1 MQEDNSELE
10 GKVEAGADDR
20 ESSPLFQK
28 RAEAASDL
36 EGQDLL
42 PEKDTEERSAADF
55 VLKEFGIENPEDL
68 SKFPF
73 GDREKILEQIEDS
86 ELREEVEDRLK
97 ALQPEEARAESEEG
111 DKEAQEKEQ
120 EKEKRSSEEL
130 QRIAEAIAERNL
142 NIAESTLKNHVTGF
156 IVEYVTGNKEYA
168 QDVEELTRMIETP
181 IIKGMLR
188 ALCIVDS
195 AMAAR
200 NQEEFG
206 KISSEALRLF
216 DEGWDEKGSE
226 IEKDLGDAIERA
238 SRGGEMRRSSKAE
251 VTAK

>member
-1 MQEDNSELE
+1 M
-10 GKVEAGADDR
+10 
-20 ESSPLFQK
+20 
-28 RAEAASDL
+28 
-36 EGQDLL
+36 
-42 PEKDTEERSAADF
+42 
-55 VLKEFGIENPEDL
+55 
-68 SKFPF
+68 
-73 GDREKILEQIEDS
+73 
-86 ELREEVEDRLK
+86 
-97 ALQPEEARAESEEG
+97 
-111 DKEAQEKEQ
+111 
-120 EKEKRSSEEL
+120 
-130 QRIAEAIAERNL
+130 

-195 AMAAR
+195 VMVAR

-206 KISSEALRLF
+206 KISNEALRLF
-216 DEGWDEKGSE
+216 DEGWDERGSE
-226 IEKDLGDAIERA
+226 IEKDLGDSIERA